1 MRGRS
6 IVGSSK
12 IGSSHNLD
20 KRLRF
25 RREDARRGSEVS
37 EICFPVIYST
47 LYSTDNPISPTLGLG
62 ICYGIHDGLAAACP
76 RMSPLGDIS
85 TMDAFDQG
93 STRYRK
99 PWPPHTAVDALF
111 VSAQSSISCRN
122 ANH

>member
-20 KRLRF
+20 KLRF
-25 RREDARRGSEVS
+25 RRGSEAS

-62 ICYGIHDGLAAACP
+62 IRYGIHDGLAVACP
-76 RMSPLGDIS
+76 RMSPLGDVS

-93 STRYRK
+93 STRYQKGLGHLTR
-99 PWPPHTAVDALF
+99 PWMRSL
-111 VSAQSSISCRN
+111 
-122 ANH
+122 